1 MLELADIIAP
11 AAPPPAPPPYG
22 WIALGL
28 VSLALI
34 LFFLLRLWLKRTRA
48 RRLARTALKRAGR
61 ALQRGQIDTRAAAF
75 QAGMALRLAYRCL
88 PPSPSQGEGRGE
100 GQKRSYLPPLPTLSR
115 EGRGGESS
123 RMAEWTNFMLELDR
137 ARYSPHAIDTRQA
150 SRLLAE
156 TRHWIERA
164 P

>member
-48 RRLARTALKRAGR
+48 RRLARTALKRAER
-61 ALQRGQIDTRAAAF
+61 ALQLGRIDTRAAAF
-75 QAGMALRLAYRCL
+75 QAGMALRLTYHEMRA
-88 PPSPSQGEGRGE
+88 PAPGRE
-100 GQKRSYLPPLPTLSR
+100 
-115 EGRGGESS
+115 GESS
-123 RMAEWTNFMLELDR
+123 HAAEWKNFMHALDL
-137 ARYSPHAIDTRQA
+137 ARYSPHTIDTPHA
-150 SRLLAE
+150 TRLFAE
-156 TRHWIERA
+156 THHWIERA

>member
-28 VSLALI
+28 VSLVLI

-48 RRLARTALKRAGR
+48 RRLARTTLKRAGH
-61 ALQRGQIDTRAAAF
+61 ALRLGKIDTRAAAF
-75 QAGMALRLAYRCL
+75 QAAYAVRVAYCGTL
-88 PPSPSQGEGRGE
+88 SPEGRGN
-100 GQKRSYLPPLPTLSR
+100 RA
-115 EGRGGESS
+115 RGMHST
-123 RMAEWTNFMLELDR
+123 EWANFVLELDR

>member
-22 WIALGL
+22 WIALGV

-48 RRLARTALKRAGR
+48 RRLARTALKHAER
-61 ALQRGQIDTRAAAF
+61 ALQRGRIDTRAAAF
-75 QAGMALRLAYRCL
+75 QAGMALRLAYHEMRV
-88 PPSPSQGEGRGE
+88 PAPGRE
-100 GQKRSYLPPLPTLSR
+100 
-115 EGRGGESS
+115 GESS
-123 RMAEWTNFMLELDR
+123 HTTEWKKFMHALDL
-137 ARYSPHAIDTRQA
+137 ARYSPYPIDMPHATH
-150 SRLLAE
+150 LLAE